1 MTILQR
7 CLALATLGF
16 GLVARAQGNF
26 DQTQIKDIPVAG
38 NIHMFLGAGGNIGVS
53 SGPDGLLMVDDQF
66 APLAEKIEA
75 KLKDLN
81 SGKLRFVLNT
91 HWHGDHTGG
100 NAHFGADATIVAHA
114 NVRKRLVDQRA
125 SREKNPNEKVD
136 PKATELPIITFEQG
150 ASVYFNGEEIR
161 LIHLG
166 PGHTDTDSVVIFTGS
181 KVVHMGDHFF
191 KDRFPYIDLGSGGS
205 VAGFVKN
212 IETILPMIPADA
224 KVIPGHGDLATV
236 DDLKRFHEMLVE
248 TTGLI
253 RKEIAEGK
261 SLDEAKKAGLPEKYK
276 SWGGG
281 FINAGRWIE
290 ICYNSL
296 SSK

>member
-1 MTILQR
+1 
-7 CLALATLGF
+7 
-16 GLVARAQGNF
+16 
-26 DQTQIKDIPVAG
+26 
-38 NIHMFLGAGGNIGVS
+38 
-53 SGPDGLLMVDDQF
+53 
-66 APLAEKIEA
+66 
-75 KLKDLN
+75 
-81 SGKLRFVLNT
+81 
-91 HWHGDHTGG
+91 
-100 NAHFGADATIVAHA
+100 
-114 NVRKRLVDQRA
+114 
-125 SREKNPNEKVD
+125 
-136 PKATELPIITFEQG
+136 
-150 ASVYFNGEEIR
+150 
-161 LIHLG
+161 
-166 PGHTDTDSVVIFTGS
+166 VVIFTGS
-181 KVVHMGDHFF
+181 KVVHLGDHFF